1 MLHVAAA
8 PLRGC
13 VAGMWHVAAEAW
25 LKAKSSSDT
34 FIFIATRINYAPPL
48 GVCRIWKF
56 INDLANAFPSDPT
69 EEVVATRE
77 C

>member
-1 MLHVAAA
+1 
-8 PLRGC
+8 
-13 VAGMWHVAAEAW
+13 MWHVAAEAVESEIIVRYF
-25 LKAKSSSDT
+25 LSSSRLGL
-34 FIFIATRINYAPPL
+34 IMPLL